1 MANDVFD
8 IRQNL
13 SIEFYIPDA
22 GTFVWGVNYWD
33 DGGVWDTDPSSLG
46 WKNLTC
52 ETFDISLT
60 SGCAIESGIFT
71 APSSSIA
78 QIRMQGASYD
88 PFASGVIHAGTGV
101 RIKIEPLPDS
111 DPGSTYTIWQGTVR
125 DFSASYN
132 QQGNNIISI
141 NAVDAM
147 QTFLNTFVAGYTI
160 VTMTS
165 LPGTVIADLAALYY
179 PGSFTPNINPDISS
193 SYLAGK
199 VYANTTVG
207 AIINDCLTAGLG
219 ALWMDREGTLQYRSQ
234 DDLENIIDTFSFEF
248 STIHST
254 DPVHICMTDLVMK
267 ADSRDLPNEIVT
279 TISTGAQGYL
289 RNQDSYDLYGPIA
302 LDVDLPFDSAL
313 SATRWRNALDLTTKL
328 RRVESLSFDAISR
341 PGQLWEWYQ
350 VDRIFDPNIITYD
363 INGISFSEYYF
374 VTQQQDHITPNSW
387 DITLE
392 LWRGI

>member
-13 SIEFYIPDA
+13 IIEFNIPDS

-33 DGGVWDTDPSSLG
+33 DGGVWDTDPSSVS
-46 WKNLTC
+46 WKDLKC
-52 ETFDISLT
+52 ETFDIELT

-71 APSSSIA
+71 APSSSVA
-78 QIRMQGASYD
+78 QIRMQGADYD
-88 PFASGVIHAGTGV
+88 PFSSGAIHAGTEV
-101 RIKIEPLPDS
+101 RVRVETLPDS
-111 DPGSTYTIWQGTVR
+111 DPGVYTTIWQGTVR

-132 QQGNNIISI
+132 QQGNNIVVI

-147 QTFLNTFVAGYTI
+147 QTFLNTKFVTFGATGAQY
-160 VTMTS
+160 
-165 LPGTVIADLAALYY
+165 PGEVIATLAALYY
-179 PGSFTPNINPDISS
+179 PGSFTPNVNPDIAM
-193 SYLAGK
+193 SYISPTTY
-199 VYANTTVG
+199 VNTTVG
-207 AIINDCLTAGLG
+207 EVVQDCLTAGLG
-219 ALWMDREGTLQYRSQ
+219 ALWMNRDGVLNYRSQ
-234 DDLENIIDTFSFEF
+234 DDLENIIDTYSFEF

-254 DPVHICMTDLVMK
+254 APDHICMTDLVMR
-267 ADSRDLPNEIVT
+267 ADSRDLPNKITATNNMGTVRSIT
-279 TISTGAQGYL
+279 
-289 RNQDSYDLYGPIA
+289 NQDAFDLYGPIP
-302 LDVDLPFDSAL
+302 LETTLKIDSTTGTDNWLA
-313 SATRWRNALDLTTKL
+313 ALDLTTKL

-350 VDRIFDPNIITYD
+350 VDRLFDPNIITYD

-374 VTQQQDHITPNSW
+374 VTQQQDRITPNSW